1 MWRTRLTAPR
11 ARPVTV
17 AIIVVAALV
26 VLLLVGM
33 FYFWVTS
40 TQLRP
45 ML

>member
-11 ARPVTV
+11 SRPATVVIVVVVVLAVALLV
-17 AIIVVAALV
+17 AIL
-26 VLLLVGM
+26 
-33 FYFWVTS
+33 YFWVTS

>member
-11 ARPVTV
+11 ARLATV
-17 AIIVVAALV
+17 VIVVAVALV
-26 VLLLVGM
+26 VLIGIL
-33 FYFWVTS
+33 YFWVTS